1 MKKLSLLCAILLTF
15 SFLSFLS
22 KPNYMLKSNAALWV
36 AVTRAKTNVITV
48 HFNLKRLLSGFS
60 NQNFSCNFVM
70 FHAKLIS
77 FSTRL
82 RCFLYP
88 LLNKSLIKMQ
98 CSLKIWAIFNRSLSR
113 VQRKLFMSPTLRT
126 NRGYVF

>member
-88 LLNKSLIKMQ
+88 LLNKSSINPMFSQNLGHFQQI
-98 CSLKIWAIFNRSLSR
+98 L
-113 VQRKLFMSPTLRT
+113 VQGTKKAVHVSNFKNKSWLCVL
-126 NRGYVF
+126 